1 MTKVVEVKD
10 LTKRFGNTVALDE
23 VSFNLEPN
31 TIYGLLGRNGAGK
44 TTLMSIITAQAF
56 ASSGKVQVFGE
67 EPYENA
73 GVLRRMC
80 FMRDNQV
87 YPDSSKPVHAF
98 RIARLCFPNWNQA
111 LAERL
116 VADFRLPVATPI
128 KKLSRGQLS
137 AVGAII
143 GLAARAEVT
152 FFDEPYLG
160 FDAAARE
167 IFYDR
172 LLEDYAEH
180 PRTIVLSS
188 HLIDEIANI
197 LERVIVLDNGRVIL
211 NDATDDLRDR
221 AVVIRGDNTKVAAF
235 TAGRAVIHRQA
246 LGALSAVTVLGHLTH
261 QDRAALTANDLD
273 VSPVTLQ
280 QLVVRATQAAAGTA
294 ADQGA
299 AR

>member
-56 ASSGKVQVFGE
+56 ASAGKVRVFGE

-80 FMRDNQV
+80 FMRDNQA
-87 YPDSSKPVHAF
+87 YPDSAKPGHAF
-98 RIARLCFPNWNQA
+98 RIARLCFPNWDQT

-116 VADFRLPVATPI
+116 IADFRLPVTTPI
-128 KKLSRGQLS
+128 RKLSRGQLS

-197 LERVIVLDNGRVIL
+197 LERVIVLDNGRVLL

-221 AVVIRGDNTKVAAF
+221 AMVIRGDNTKVAAF

-261 QDRAALTANDLD
+261 QDRAALAANDLE